1 MFAKNKVSQSMID
14 AVNKVLGEQ
23 PVEQEDVLLNEAGA
37 PIKEPTSTG
46 MRVYGRSYGNSAKAK
61 QDQSKSSVDD
71 LKGPKTKELMQK
83 DKEDYMKTKGKYDEA
98 AKPDFLDFDKDGDKK
113 EPMKK
118 ALGDKK
124 KVAEELKG
132 DQHKIDANKNNKID
146 AHDFAILRGKKKV
159 KEDMYFAKKL
169 IEGMKR
175 SDIPAFVRKARGDA
189 PLTPAEV
196 KSGSK
201 DSISDPKNL
210 AKARNEEIEIDE
222 ASCETEVKK
231 HEKRMHGKNGEVA
244 KHVDKMHKEEIESL
258 DEVSLKTA
266 TSAYV
271 KRVGRDE
278 TGADPKAAKTIQHIA
293 NRYGVKG
300 VARAAKIADMEYGLN
315 DPVHNKRKD
324 FVKSVMSGVKEEVE
338 SLDEKNVPTSPEK
351 WAKAKAAA
359 KSKFAVYPSAY
370 ANGWASK
377 KYKAMGGGWKSV
389 SEEIEQ
395 EELIDEKAGYS
406 AKAAR
411 AGKDIGKPGKAFS
424 MIAKKAGER
433 YGSSEA
439 GKRVAGAILAKL
451 RKEDEDWSD
460 EDIDALFEVH
470 ELEERKMTDAEMKKR
485 EDIVKGMKKGL
496 AGFKS
501 RYGARAKDVMYA
513 TATKQAMKEASEDS
527 APITTDTLAGR
538 MPGGKSND
546 FKSYK
551 LRVRPLDKE
560 GEKEPKDA
568 TPEIIQP
575 DETPAR
581 KSHEVKEATI
591 AGTSGWKKMPSTVT
605 DKSGAQ
611 HSPMSRARNLAQ
623 QAFKKVQDKTK
634 VKSEMMLGKD
644 GGTSESKKL

>member
-46 MRVYGRSYGNSAKAK
+46 MKVYGRSYGNSAKAK
-61 QDQSKSSVDD
+61 QDQTKSSVDD
-71 LKGPKTKELMQK
+71 LKGPKTKELLQK
-83 DKEDYMKTKGKYDEA
+83 DKEEHEKTKGKYDEA
-98 AKPDFLDFDKDGDKK
+98 AKPDYLDFDKDGDKK

-118 ALGDKK
+118 ALADKK

-132 DQHKIDANKNNKID
+132 AQHKIDANKNNKID
-146 AHDFAILRGKKKV
+146 AHDFAILRSKKKV

-175 SDIPAFVRKARGDA
+175 SDIPASVRKARGDA

-210 AKARNEEIEIDE
+210 AKARNEEVEQIDE
-222 ASCETEVKK
+222 LTDDQIKK
-231 HEKRMHGKNGEVA
+231 LRADAADSA
-244 KHVDKMHKEEIESL
+244 KKSIDKQSDDRIAKLKSDKEDSKKSFL
-258 DEVSLKTA
+258 QK
-266 TSAYV
+266 
-271 KRVGRDE
+271 VGD
-278 TGADPKAAKTIQHIA
+278 KQIA
-293 NRYGVKG
+293 MVKG
-300 VARAAKIADMEYGLN
+300 AVKGLM
-315 DPVHNKRKD
+315 K
-324 FVKSVMSGVKEEVE
+324 KEDVDQI
-338 SLDEKNVPTSPEK
+338 DEKNVPTSPEK
-351 WAKAKAAA
+351 WARAKAAA

-377 KYKAMGGGWKSV
+377 KYKAMGGGWKTAK
-389 SEEIEQ
+389 EEVEY
-395 EELIDEKAGYS
+395 EEMIDEKSGYS

-411 AGKDIGKPGKAFS
+411 AGKDIGKPGKAFG

-433 YGSSEA
+433 YGSAEA

-451 RKEDEDWSD
+451 RKEDDDWSD
-460 EDIDALFEVH
+460 EDIDALLEVY
-470 ELEERKMTDAEMKKR
+470 ELEERHMTDAEMKKK

-501 RYGARAKDVMYA
+501 RYGARAKEVMYA
-513 TATKQAMKEASEDS
+513 TATKQAMGEAIEDS

-538 MPGGKSND
+538 KPGGESND

-560 GEKEPKDA
+560 GETTPKDA
-568 TPEIIQP
+568 TPKIIQP

-605 DKSGAQ
+605 DKSGAK
-611 HSPMSRARNLAQ
+611 HSPMSRAKDLAQ

-634 VKSEMMLGKD
+634 VKSEMMLGKA
-644 GGTSESKKL
+644 GGTSESKK